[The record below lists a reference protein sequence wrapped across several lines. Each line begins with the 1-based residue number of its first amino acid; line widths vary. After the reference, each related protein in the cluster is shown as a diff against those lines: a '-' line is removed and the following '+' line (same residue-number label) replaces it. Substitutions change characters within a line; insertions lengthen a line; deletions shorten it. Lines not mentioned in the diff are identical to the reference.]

1 MRAAWAASRPARPR
15 RRLHTIRR
23 SDAYVEQP
31 WANGR
36 GVTREIAADRSASTT
51 EAPFQ
56 WRLSIAAL
64 APPGGPFSEI
74 PGVDRVLTLLDG
86 ELALAVGEGAPLA
99 PLRVGEPF
107 GPFAADAPTDSRV
120 HVAGSDLNVMWDR
133 RRASADVAVA
143 GAGATVVP
151 DADTVF
157 FVGLDPAEA
166 VVRAD
171 GVDVRLAYLDSL
183 EVAAEP
189 PAPPAPLAVVAG
201 QALVARLSTRK
212 TAR

>member
-1 MRAAWAASRPARPR
+1 MRVAWSASRPVRPLLR

-23 SDAYVEQP
+23 RDAYVEQP

-36 GVTREIAADRSASTT
+36 GVTREIAADRGASTT

-120 HVAGSDLNVMWDR
+120 RVAGSDLNVMWDR
-133 RRASADVAVA
+133 RRACADVAVA
-143 GAGATVVP
+143 GAGGAIV

-166 VVRAD
+166 VVRA
-171 GVDVRLAYLDSL
+171 GGGDVRLAYLDSL

-189 PAPPAPLAVVAG
+189 PGGADMAIVAG
-201 QALVARLSTRK
+201 RALVVRFSTRK